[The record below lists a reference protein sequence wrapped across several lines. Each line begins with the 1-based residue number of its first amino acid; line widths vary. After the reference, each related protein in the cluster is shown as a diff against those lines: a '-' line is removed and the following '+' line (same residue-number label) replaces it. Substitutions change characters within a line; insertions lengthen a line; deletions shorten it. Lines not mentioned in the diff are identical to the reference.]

1 MTNIKKAKVKRART
15 KKGRFIADDP
25 RTLKNE
31 AFVSSEVPISHI
43 REATNKAKKPK
54 PEFFLMS
61 WLEKVC
67 SILGVN
73 YGKR

>member
-43 REATNKAKKPK
+43 REATNKAKK
-54 PEFFLMS
+54 
-61 WLEKVC
+61 
-67 SILGVN
+67 IGV
-73 YGKR
+73 